1 MHVGNRLGTA
11 SFQTIQTGRDQVP
24 LMEICVLDGNCLV
37 QIGFKVLNIAD
48 RGELVQSLSRPLIF
62 TERWL
67 YYFVRLAFNKGL
79 HRLDKVDS
87 LIEHL
92 LFECQVTLS

>member
-1 MHVGNRLGTA
+1 
-11 SFQTIQTGRDQVP
+11 
-24 LMEICVLDGNCLV
+24 MEICVLDGNCLV